1 MEQILRQIELG
12 HLVENFTAQRVDVET
27 VVAASGGELQR
38 LGLETIGDRV
48 RLREHAE
55 DLDATASLRRP
66 YQKLWRRKGRTCLT

>member
-12 HLVENFTAQRVDVET
+12 HLVENFTAQRVDVEM

-48 RLREHAE
+48 RLREAC
-55 DLDATASLRRP
+55 RRI
-66 YQKLWRRKGRTCLT
+66 